1 MGSNA
6 NLTEK
11 FLLLNMEAVGLRKQI
26 IFLSNRFV
34 EVCLLFN
41 PLLLFNWKDF
51 NNFGLS

>member
-6 NLTEK
+6 NLTKK

-34 EVCLLFN
+34 EVYLLFN
-41 PLLLFNWKDF
+41 PLLWFPWKEF